1 MKSITFKQV
10 VKRYVGSGIKA
21 VRIRDQR
28 GEIWGHS
35 LRIRD
40 HKPWDRGSTF
50 FFLRDQ
56 GSGCSCS
63 IFVGS
68 GACICH
74 AFDIKDQK
82 YGYKKGIS
90 DEKKT

>member
-1 MKSITFKQV
+1 MWDQGSKGC
-10 VKRYVGSGIKA
+10 GSGIRG
-21 VRIRDQR
+21 VRSGVTVSGSGITSHGIGDQ
-28 GEIWGHS
+28 H
-35 LRIRD
+35 
-40 HKPWDRGSTF
+40 F

-90 DEKKT
+90 DEKKHTS